1 MPDEEKILVIKSL
14 LMQEYDM
21 LREAL
26 FNKDHIEK
34 CDTIIDKYIFL
45 INISII
51 QGM

>member
-14 LMQEYDM
+14 LMQKYDM

-34 CDTIIDKYIFL
+34 CDTVIDKYIFL

-51 QGM
+51 QRM

>member
-21 LREAL
+21 LRESF

-34 CDTIIDKYIFL
+34 CDTVIDKYIFL